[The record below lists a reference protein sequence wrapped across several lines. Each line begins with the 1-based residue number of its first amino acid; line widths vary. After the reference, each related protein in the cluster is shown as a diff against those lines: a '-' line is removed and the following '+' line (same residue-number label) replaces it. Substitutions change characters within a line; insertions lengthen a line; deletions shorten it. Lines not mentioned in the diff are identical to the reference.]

1 MREKTREKR
10 KRNLM
15 NVKFKHKNPDL
26 VRVRD
31 TIITEECLG
40 KYDAVT
46 LDPKTKEQVDVKLKV
61 GESQK
66 SFFPASLDDFEA
78 RDYFY
83 VNTEKKDVKAE
94 DLVGKPK
101 GMRQLL
107 FERGCLESH
116 TAKLTKPEAIKLLG
130 NMPDYAA
137 EENKFTRDVRR
148 RGHRAIMSP
157 IAHPELAGN
166 GIEFAWGFSKMHY
179 RRKNQ
184 QNGFTKGIDPSSL
197 FVVVWTVGTIVS
209 MDWNK
214 RIGSLDERET
224 TLEYIEESTL
234 LRVLSI
240 LSAFERRRRVIAV
253 DQATSFVS
261 QEVEET
267 TGQFDEAEAAVE
279 RLLEAQQHTDTTTT
293 TT

>member
-1 MREKTREKR
+1 
-10 KRNLM
+10 
-15 NVKFKHKNPDL
+15 
-26 VRVRD
+26 
-31 TIITEECLG
+31 
-40 KYDAVT
+40 
-46 LDPKTKEQVDVKLKV
+46 
-61 GESQK
+61 
-66 SFFPASLDDFEA
+66 
-78 RDYFY
+78 
-83 VNTEKKDVKAE
+83 
-94 DLVGKPK
+94 
-101 GMRQLL
+101 
-107 FERGCLESH
+107 
-116 TAKLTKPEAIKLLG
+116 
-130 NMPDYAA
+130 
-137 EENKFTRDVRR
+137 
-148 RGHRAIMSP
+148 MSP

-214 RIGSLDERET
+214 RIVSLDERET

-267 TGQFDEAEAAVE
+267 TGQFDEAEAAIE
-279 RLLEAQQHTDTTTT
+279 RSLEAQQHTDTTTT